1 MGVSGGPKIIQD
13 SSLILDLDASDAVNN
28 YRREG
33 RIWNDLS
40 GNNNS
45 GNITNGAALNNDSYG
60 SFSFNGI
67 NSYIKVLSNA
77 SLQPTTTLTVE
88 CAFKRNSGRTILSY
102 STDNAGSAKSYCF
115 EYSSVFRGILSTSVS
130 SYTLSG
136 PNIDANTWY
145 YAALTYDGS
154 LASLYINGS
163 LSTSTP
169 ASGTITYA
177 GSSNLN
183 LGRKNDGDGE
193 YISGSIGLTRIYN
206 RSLSVNEIQS
216 NYNQFQSRF
225 SSITSNIITYVTL
238 NQATA
243 IGIFND
249 GIEFS
254 NIIVGYPS
262 YASANALV
270 LPNESTI

>member
-1 MGVSGGPKIIQD
+1 MGISGGPYIVRD
-13 SSLILDLDASDAVNN
+13 NSLILGLDASDANN
-28 YRREG
+28 RYRTEG

-40 GNNNS
+40 GNNNN
-45 GNITNGAALNNDSYG
+45 GNITNGATLNNDSFG
-60 SFSFNGI
+60 SFTFNGI
-67 NSYIKVLSNA
+67 NSYIKVPSNA
-77 SLQPTTTLTVE
+77 SLQPASTLTIE
-88 CAFKRNSGRTILSY
+88 CAFKRNSGRTILTY
-102 STDNAGSAKSYCF
+102 SADGGGSTKSYCLEF
-115 EYSSVFRGILSTSVS
+115 LSVFRGILTTSVS
-130 SYTLSG
+130 SYTLNG

-163 LSTSTP
+163 LSTSTA

-206 RSLSVNEIQS
+206 RALSAEEIRL

-225 SSITSNIITYVTL
+225 SSVTSNIITYVTL
-238 NQATA
+238 NQAAA

-249 GIEFS
+249 SIEFS
-254 NIIVGYPS
+254 NIIIGYPS
-262 YASANALV
+262 YASANAFV
-270 LPNESTI
+270 LPNESTV